1 MSVSIVALLSI
12 HAKCVCQFLF
22 YQCCQSQ
29 VAFVVPHRVFSPI
42 LHYACKIGLLCDT
55 IVTCNLIYIFKFF
68 LTFQAIIQH
77 EENKRQ
83 KGFSST
89 EGDCPKGH
97 QPAVYTS
104 SRLCCIC

>member
-12 HAKCVCQFLF
+12 HAKCSCQF
-22 YQCCQSQ
+22 
-29 VAFVVPHRVFSPI
+29 FVLSRLPVPGRICGARVFSPV
-42 LHYACKIGLLCDT
+42 LRYACKLGLLCDT
-55 IVTCNLIYIFKFF
+55 VVTYNLVNIFKFV

-89 EGDCPKGH
+89 EGGGPKGH